1 MTEPQSLNLP
11 EILAAHAQWRD
22 QPATGRRADLRGAD
36 LRGAYLLNADLRGAA
51 LAQPEGE
58 GPSERIISIAKAV
71 QECAFSWEPDA
82 RLIGN
87 VCAEDVADLCA
98 ALRAAADHV
107 VPEAPDSGDAWFLYN
122 KGAEDRQQLVRF
134 RLLAIAAELEGPNA

>member
-1 MTEPQSLNLP
+1 MSSD
-11 EILAAHAQWRD
+11 IRAALERLLGAVD
-22 QPATGRRADLRGAD
+22 VYEATGMDVLDDAIAAAR
-36 LRGAYLLNADLRGAA
+36 AA
-51 LAQPEGE
+51 LAAEPVGE

>member
-1 MTEPQSLNLP
+1 VSSD
-11 EILAAHAQWRD
+11 IRAALERLLGAVD
-22 QPATGRRADLRGAD
+22 VYEATGMDVLDDAIAAAR
-36 LRGAYLLNADLRGAA
+36 AA
-51 LAQPEGE
+51 LAAEPVGE